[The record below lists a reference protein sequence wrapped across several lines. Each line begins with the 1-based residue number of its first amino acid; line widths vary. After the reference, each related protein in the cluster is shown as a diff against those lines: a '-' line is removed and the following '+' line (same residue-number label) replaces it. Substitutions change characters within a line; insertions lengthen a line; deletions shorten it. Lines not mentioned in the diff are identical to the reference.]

1 MADEVAA
8 GDGAAAASVMRAML
22 AAQLE
27 EQAGGYGLPGQR
39 GQ

>member
-1 MADEVAA
+1 
-8 GDGAAAASVMRAML
+8 VMRAML